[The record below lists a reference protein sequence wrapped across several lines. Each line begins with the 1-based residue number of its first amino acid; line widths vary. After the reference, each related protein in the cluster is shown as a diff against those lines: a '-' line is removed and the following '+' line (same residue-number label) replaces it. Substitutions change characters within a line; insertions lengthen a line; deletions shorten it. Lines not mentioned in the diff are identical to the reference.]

1 MAELPLTMFAWR
13 KHRGNPEP
21 VWEEVPLPKLSPTG
35 VLVKMLATGVCRS
48 DHSLLTRE
56 VQPAWFQERFTLG
69 HEGCGRI
76 VQMGKDTKEAKVKV
90 GDLVALYAVPGCG
103 AGDCP
108 ECSRDLPQICEVGH
122 HSGVGQDGFY
132 APYAHVDIRGVVPV
146 PDGVSPAQAA
156 VATDAINTAFH
167 AITRRAEVQPHETV
181 FLFGLGGLGFNALQ
195 VVRHI
200 GARVLVKDVKQS
212 RLDDARDI
220 GVPPEDIAPLDVTVD
235 EFVARRG
242 LHVDTVLDFVGAH
255 DTFDAAQRIVR
266 RGGKILCVGSL
277 DTENTVSMKIGT
289 RKRLSFIFSY
299 AGQVQDLE
307 KVLDLVARG
316 VIRPQVQE
324 KRLKD
329 FPDVV
334 RDLEAGKIDGRVALM
349 QDE

>member
-1 MAELPLTMFAWR
+1 M
-13 KHRGNPEP
+13 
-21 VWEEVPLPKLSPTG
+21 
-35 VLVKMLATGVCRS
+35 
-48 DHSLLTRE
+48 
-56 VQPAWFQERFTLG
+56 
-69 HEGCGRI
+69 
-76 VQMGKDTKEAKVKV
+76 
-90 GDLVALYAVPGCG
+90 
-103 AGDCP
+103 
-108 ECSRDLPQICEVGH
+108 
-122 HSGVGQDGFY
+122 
-132 APYAHVDIRGVVPV
+132 
-146 PDGVSPAQAA
+146 SPAQAA

-307 KVLDLVARG
+307 KVLDLVAKG
-316 VIRPQVQE
+316 LIRPQVQE